1 MNEPTQ
7 EPQAMNLAQIAAHL
21 VRLSPGPITEVATE
35 LLLPLSQ
42 NLEVIIGQ
50 NGFKALLDWSVHA
63 TAKRHP
69 WLVAADDSSD
79 RFSGPEDLASVLG
92 KQNANE
98 ASQAMVLLL
107 ATLLELLV
115 TLIGQ
120 ALTLKL
126 LSASWGIAFD
136 QAVQG
141 STK

>member
-7 EPQAMNLAQIAAHL
+7 EPRAVKLAQVAAQL
-21 VRLSPGPITEVATE
+21 VRLSPGPIAEVATG

-42 NLEVIIGQ
+42 SLEIIIGR

-63 TAKRHP
+63 TAKQYA
-69 WLVAADDSSD
+69 WLVLADDSSD
-79 RFSGPEDLASVLG
+79 RFSGPEGLASVLG
-92 KQNANE
+92 QQDANE
-98 ASQAMVLLL
+98 ARQAMVLLL

-126 LSASWGIAFD
+126 LSSSWGSAFD
-136 QAVQG
+136 RAVQEIQ
-141 STK
+141 K